1 MSQQQRDQ
9 QQQGQRPNRPAPQ
22 AAPARNRNRI
32 RGPTSALTSFLRV
45 NFTLGCCCHG
55 TMEC

>member
-9 QQQGQRPNRPAPQ
+9 HQRQRPNRPAAPQ
-22 AAPARNRNRI
+22 AAPARNRI

-45 NFTLGCCCHG
+45 ISLFLLQP
-55 TMEC
+55 